1 MQIFCFM
8 WRRTGSRSVSALNS
22 ASSSPGAT
30 AEYTSF
36 VWQESISFWGH
47 LWRFLSRRTV
57 EKISTLYKCNWLFLF
72 FFFFFVICQ
81 EIMVCIWLC
90 LSEWLVQAL
99 PLQFSN
105 IFFSVNTVKAT
116 KWEESIFEFTG
127 MNRKEGLSAGK
138 KKKQKNVCQ
147 YFLISR
153 KGADASLTEFRI

>member
-1 MQIFCFM
+1 
-8 WRRTGSRSVSALNS
+8 
-22 ASSSPGAT
+22 
-30 AEYTSF
+30 
-36 VWQESISFWGH
+36 
-47 LWRFLSRRTV
+47 
-57 EKISTLYKCNWLFLF
+57 
-72 FFFFFVICQ
+72 
-81 EIMVCIWLC
+81 
-90 LSEWLVQAL
+90 L